1 MDPAVEFSTIT
12 DFATALLIGALIG
25 IEREKRKAE
34 TGDGATGGLRTFI
47 LIAQVGASAGW
58 ISQAAS
64 MPWLL
69 VRSLAAMPALML
81 AGYIVGTRVSVLLSK
96 RPGCVDGIR

>member
-1 MDPAVEFSTIT
+1 MDPALDLKTVR

-25 IEREKRKAE
+25 VEREKRKAE
-34 TGDGATGGLRTFI
+34 GGNGATGGLRTFI

-58 ISQAAS
+58 ISQAVG

-69 VRSLAAMPALML
+69 VASLAGVTLLVL
-81 AGYIVGTRVSVLLSK
+81 AK
-96 RPGCVDGIR
+96 